1 MEHAHNIR
9 FKEALKS
16 CKKTAK
22 EAYKESLVFSDLVH
36 NQVEELTR
44 NVQDRTDKLLRDKDA
59 VNFSF
64 FPVLKGIV
72 HKIEKQ
78 TSESMQDL
86 SDSLEVKRKHLNDF
100 TVALFGRTKA
110 GKSTIREALTFGDG
124 ITIGQGAQRTTR
136 DIKEYQWNGLRLLD
150 VPGFEA
156 FKGDDDTAKAHDIID
171 QSDFILFLASD
182 DSIQPGEFDH
192 MARLQEINKPF
203 MILLNVKYNI
213 NNEVELKRFLRMPH
227 RIFDKE
233 RLDEHQKH
241 IRAYVKQH
249 MNIPYVKIVN
259 IHADAGFKST
269 QSEYGSHA
277 DDLWRLSNLDEVHH
291 EISAEVQ
298 KRGKQRRLLTFYE
311 SAIYFADTLEKMMLE
326 ESDSIRQ
333 QAKFMRDKQKELTK
347 FFDGFTSDNKHR
359 IITVC
364 KKHYDQIKQWIPGF
378 IDANLGSSDVDK
390 LLTDRLKAEQEGLK
404 SKMEGEIHGIVSELQ
419 EKLTEFTKQY
429 QFDLELLETDPA
441 EMGGLQKGK
450 VGRIAKWGGVIT
462 SGISGSAFIL
472 GSVGVANFWNP
483 VGWIAMGVSVA
494 AGLFSWLYG
503 DWEEKQWRK
512 AKHDAKEQLT
522 AMIDGTHKKAVEIY
536 LKWFDRQIIRKG
548 QREML
553 VQVSVYISGLF
564 RIANELKAFASEIK
578 LRKTNM
584 NKKLFAKLLSFEGVN
599 CTESHLISLAR
610 EQGRATK
617 IMVPNEWQMMG
628 RIKTNLDT
636 ICGEHVHL
644 FSDAPNTKERV
655 CRALYPADVTP
666 DMIKLSKAT
675 IGKQQEATITIPST
689 KKRKLLGKEGIN
701 IRLASEI
708 TGIRLHTKT
717 PNNKIKSLQE

>member
-1 MEHAHNIR
+1 MEHAHNGR
-9 FKEALKS
+9 FKEALQT
-16 CKKTAK
+16 CRETAK
-22 EAYKESLVFSDLVH
+22 EANKESLLFANGVKY
-36 NQVEELTR
+36 QVKELTR
-44 NVQDRTDKLLRDKDA
+44 NVRVQTDELFRDKDA
-59 VNFSF
+59 ENFSF
-64 FPVLKGIV
+64 FPVLNGIV
-72 HKIEKQ
+72 HKLEKQ

-86 SDSLEVKRKHLNDF
+86 SHSIEVKKKHLNDF

-110 GKSTIREALTFGDG
+110 GKSTIREALTCGDG
-124 ITIGQGAQRTTR
+124 VTIGKGAQRTTR
-136 DIKEYQWNGLRLLD
+136 DVQEYNWNGLRLLD

-227 RIFDKE
+227 KIFDKE

-249 MNIPYVKIVN
+249 MNIPQVKIVN

-269 QSEYGSHA
+269 LPEYAAHA
-277 DDLWRLSNLDEVHH
+277 NDLWRLSNFDEVHNA
-291 EISAEVQ
+291 ISAEVQ
-298 KRGKQRRLLTFYE
+298 KRGKQRRLLTFYD

-326 ESDSIRQ
+326 EQRSIRT
-333 QAKFMRDKQKELTK
+333 QAKFMLNKKKELMS
-347 FFDGFTSDNKHR
+347 FFDGFASDSKHQ

-364 KKHYDQIKQWIPGF
+364 KKHFDRIKQWIPGF
-378 IDANLGSSDVDK
+378 IDTNLASPDVDK
-390 LLTDRLKAEQEGLK
+390 LLTARLKAEQDELK
-404 SKMEGEIHGIVSELQ
+404 SKMVGELQRIVRELQ

-429 QFDLELLETDPA
+429 QFDLELLETDTA
-441 EMGGLQKGK
+441 EMGGLQKGQI
-450 VGRIAKWGGVIT
+450 GRVVKWGGVIAGGV
-462 SGISGSAFIL
+462 SAGAFIL
-472 GSVGVANFWNP
+472 ANVGVANFWNP

-494 AGLFSWLYG
+494 AGLFSWLFG
-503 DWEEKQWRK
+503 GWEEKKWRK

-522 AMIDGTHKKAVEIY
+522 AMIDDTHKKAVEAY
-536 LKWFDRQIIRKG
+536 LQWFDRQIIRKG
-548 QREML
+548 KREML
-553 VQVSVYISGLF
+553 DQVSTYISGLF
-564 RIANELKAFASEIK
+564 GIADVLKAFASEIR

-599 CTESHLISLAR
+599 CTELQIIALSR

-617 IMVPNEWQMMG
+617 IMVPNGWQMAG
-628 RIKTNLDT
+628 SIKTNLDS
-636 ICGEHVHL
+636 ICGEQVHL
-644 FSDAPNTKERV
+644 FSDGSNTKERV
-655 CRALYPADVTP
+655 CRALYPADITP

-675 IGKQQEATITIPST
+675 EGKQNEATITVPST
-689 KKRKLLGKEGIN
+689 EKGKLIGKQGIN

-708 TGIRLHTKT
+708 TGIRL
-717 PNNKIKSLQE
+717 KIS